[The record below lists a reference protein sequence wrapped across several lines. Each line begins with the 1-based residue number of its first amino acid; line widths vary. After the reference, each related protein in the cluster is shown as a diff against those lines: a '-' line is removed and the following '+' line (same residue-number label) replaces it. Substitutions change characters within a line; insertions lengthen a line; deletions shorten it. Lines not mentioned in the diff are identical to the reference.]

1 MGGAQAGTSPPQ
13 RLLTPGVSWPR
24 MGQQSAPAKV
34 KGPLRPPSL
43 LTPAAETEGS
53 QYYTGTS
60 LVAQMVKSLP
70 AMRETWVPSLGQEDL
85 LEKEMATQS
94 SVLAWRIP

>member
-60 LVAQMVKSLP
+60 LVAQMVKNPP
-70 AMRETWVPSLGQEDL
+70 AHSAEGPFSGCGASRPLFSQ
-85 LEKEMATQS
+85 A
-94 SVLAWRIP
+94 P